1 MEKPA
6 DRSAG
11 TPPAR
16 NSGEDDSSAA
26 AALGGNPCIEMSE
39 GVARYVLA
47 LFDLNH
53 EGKPPTQ
60 AQLAR
65 ELGVSQ
71 PSALQMVRRIREM
84 GLISAE
90 DLSLTPQGTSAAL
103 VLTSRRTAARDLT
116 AEVLGL
122 DPAEAKTEAEHLASS
137 ASPALGR
144 KLVAWRARRG

>member
-1 MEKPA
+1 LKEKPVDISPDEHPETA
-6 DRSAG
+6 TTDPVVPAAM
-11 TPPAR
+11 PPEA
-16 NSGEDDSSAA
+16 
-26 AALGGNPCIEMSE
+26 PCVEMSE

-47 LFDLNH
+47 LFDLSH
-53 EGKPPTQ
+53 EGRVPTQ
-60 AQLAR
+60 AELAR

-84 GLISAE
+84 GLVPADS
-90 DLSLTPQGTSAAL
+90 LSLTPRGMSAAL